1 MRRRSDANKRAKRV
15 RLHPVD
21 RVVRHLS
28 LAVRQKRADCA
39 RKLDHHQIYR
49 IPCHGMTPYYE
60 DKASLHSGGSVD
72 SLAASRLPQWIP
84 AGEGYRNACEPRRPP
99 GSAKHHWRYSASPG
113 IRRIRT
119 IDTPWDDRA
128 YDEEMRLAYRMSA
141 TTPTIVAEESFV
153 PASRPVLRSGGFSVI
168 PDPRISQI
176 EFHCV
181 YTGTEDNEGWGLVLQ
196 RGCGSGCRLP

>member
-1 MRRRSDANKRAKRV
+1 MRTK
-15 RLHPVD
+15 
-21 RVVRHLS
+21 
-28 LAVRQKRADCA
+28 LACTAA
-39 RKLDHHQIYR
+39 
-49 IPCHGMTPYYE
+49 
-60 DKASLHSGGSVD
+60 
-72 SLAASRLPQWIP
+72 AASILLLPVAFPNGYPQARDTGMRANQGDHLGVQSTIGDILRHP
-84 AGEGYRNACEPRRPP
+84 AFAGFGPL
-99 GSAKHHWRYSASPG
+99 
-113 IRRIRT
+113 IL
-119 IDTPWDDRA
+119 PWDDRA

-141 TTPTIVAEESFV
+141 TTRTIVAEESFV